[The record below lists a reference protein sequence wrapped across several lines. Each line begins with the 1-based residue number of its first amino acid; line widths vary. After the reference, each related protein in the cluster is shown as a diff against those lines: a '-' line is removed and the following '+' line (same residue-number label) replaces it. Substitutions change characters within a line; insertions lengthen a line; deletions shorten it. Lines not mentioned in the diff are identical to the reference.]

1 MSPDQIALAIEE
13 SEPPLKHSTVVI
25 ADRHALYRE
34 ALANMLDAQGDFRVV
49 GQATNPTN
57 TLNACAEI
65 RPDIMVLDIELL
77 GSRSQVE
84 SLARFISASPSTC
97 ILVVTMLDD
106 PDLVNEVLNLG
117 VRGYLHKTATGMEI
131 VTALVAI
138 RSNRERVV
146 VSVPRSCLFRPQSSH
161 KQDTLSQRES
171 QVLTMVAEAMSN
183 RQIATRLHIT
193 EGTVKRHMRS
203 IFGKLHAV
211 SRIDAV
217 NKAVAASL
225 IPGTSGQR

>member
-1 MSPDQIALAIEE
+1 MPDTMSPDQIALAIEE

-138 RSNRERVV
+138 RSNRE
-146 VSVPRSCLFRPQSSH
+146 SSTHNGGRSDEQQADRDPAAHHRRYCQAAYAQHL
-161 KQDTLSQRES
+161 RETARG
-171 QVLTMVAEAMSN
+171 LPHRRGE
-183 RQIATRLHIT
+183 
-193 EGTVKRHMRS
+193 
-203 IFGKLHAV
+203 
-211 SRIDAV
+211 
-217 NKAVAASL
+217 
-225 IPGTSGQR
+225 